1 MERSRLV
8 GFISLNS
15 KKVDYEQIVEN
26 SYNFHDLGF
35 SYHSLSKGEKH
46 FLSELTVKPESLKK
60 TQNEIIVL
68 LDGRIDNFNE
78 LKTELSLN
86 ANDQKELITELYKVY
101 PKSFEKFLLGNFAI
115 ALFDE
120 NSKKII
126 LIRDHFGTKPLYF
139 NLKHKRIIFGSEIK
153 FLLKIDPSLAVP
165 NLKKILNFLCQSKPE
180 YEQTFF
186 QDILSLP
193 PSSKL
198 IFSKDVFLVNEYQ
211 HYKDYSF
218 KGKSFKE
225 AKTEFKYLL
234 EKACDSKIKKTANN
248 AVQISGGLDST
259 VINSILQNFN
269 LSNLET
275 YSWNFSNDKDGPLAC
290 DETNFQELIISNK
303 KKHKQIQIG
312 PCSPYENVEKYLDRY
327 DQPFELA
334 NVYLYEKLYETAQSK
349 KIDYIYDGVDGDLVV
364 SHGWE
369 RFKELFNVVG
379 FPRFL
384 YELNMFSKKHDY
396 SEYSK
401 ANLFKMF
408 LRPLVKENFFFN
420 QLLKIKNIL
429 QKKNIN
435 KNQQRKLIVKREFLK
450 KINLHEPYD
459 FNRNYQPHNEKIK
472 NKFLE
477 CAFINI
483 DILFFKFDILQVSPF
498 FDKRFV
504 DFCVS
509 LPSKMKL
516 NHGESRYIL
525 RESFKNS
532 IPTKIYKRFSKS
544 NLTENFINN
553 ISDDD
558 FVKIKY
564 EIDNIHPLIF
574 SYIDKEF
581 LNHEYS
587 QLLQRSLKESTSM
600 NIWNFYLVNKWLRQY
615 FST

>member
-8 GFISLNS
+8 GLISLNANY
-15 KKVDYEQIVEN
+15 KQVDEK

-35 SYHSLSKGEKH
+35 NYHSLCKGEKH
-46 FLSELTVKPESLKK
+46 FLFELTTKPKYLKNVQK
-60 TQNEIIVL
+60 EIIVL
-68 LDGRIDNFNE
+68 LDGMIDNFNE
-78 LKTELSLN
+78 LKLELSLK
-86 ANDQKELITELYKVY
+86 ANDQKELIVELYKLY
-101 PKSFEKFLLGNFAI
+101 PESFEKFLLGNFAI

-120 NSKKII
+120 SLKKII
-126 LIRDHFGTKPLYF
+126 LVRDHFGTKPLYF
-139 NLKHKRIIFGSEIK
+139 NLKDKRIIFSSEIK
-153 FLLKIDPSLAVP
+153 FLLRIDSSLVAP
-165 NLKKILNFLCQSKPE
+165 NLEKVLNFLCQSKPE
-180 YEQTFF
+180 YRQTFF
-186 QDILSLP
+186 KDILSLP

-198 IFSKDVFLVNEYQ
+198 IFSKDVFLIDEYQ

-225 AKTEFKYLL
+225 AKIEFKYLL
-234 EKACDSKIKKTANN
+234 EKACGSKIKKTANN
-248 AVQISGGLDST
+248 AVQISGGLDSA
-259 VINSILQNFN
+259 VINSILQNSD

-275 YSWNFSNDKDGPLAC
+275 YSWNFSNNEDDPLAC
-290 DETNFQELIISNK
+290 DETYFQELIVSNK

-312 PCSPYENVEKYLDRY
+312 QSSPYINVEKYLDRY

-334 NVYLYEKLYETAQSK
+334 NVYLYEKLYETAHSK

-369 RFKELFNVVG
+369 RFKELFNVVN
-379 FPRFL
+379 FPRFI

-401 ANLFKMF
+401 SSLFKMF
-408 LRPLVKENFFFN
+408 LRPLVKENFFLN

-429 QKKNIN
+429 KKKNIN
-435 KNQQRKLIVKREFLK
+435 KDQQRKLIVKREFLK

-459 FNRNYQPHNEKIK
+459 FKRNYQAHNEKIK

-525 RESFKNS
+525 RESFKHS
-532 IPTKIYKRFSKS
+532 IPKEVYKRFSKS

-553 ISDDD
+553 ISDND

-564 EIDNIHPLIF
+564 EIENIHPLI
-574 SYIDKEF
+574 SPYIDKEF
-581 LNHEYS
+581 LNHEYG

-600 NIWNFYLVNKWLRQY
+600 NIWNFYLVNKWLKHN
-615 FST
+615 FSA